1 MEERLVDGGIPRMRS
16 GIADLCDGERSVMK
30 TYYLQQHEEDGRW
43 LIDSTFP
50 LKAHRVS
57 ESREARCWIEAKKAF
72 GYELSAVQEALLE
85 KFEKSL
91 TTKGE

>member
-1 MEERLVDGGIPRMRS
+1 MEERLADGWIPRMRS
-16 GIADLCDGERSVMK
+16 GIADLCDGERSVMT

-50 LKAHRVS
+50 
-57 ESREARCWIEAKKAF
+57 
-72 GYELSAVQEALLE
+72 QEVLLE

-91 TTKGE
+91 TTKEK